1 MGSVSVY
8 ISTKDGSLLLHT
20 DVVNPTE
27 VRDENLVSGFLSAIN
42 SFASDMGW
50 PAGVSLIRSG
60 NLECRLSSGK
70 RIFVA
75 LIIEN
80 PAIISTNAMLE
91 SYISSVASD
100 ICEKFENQY
109 TKLLEKAQGSN
120 NVYPE
125 HEFAKFKD
133 NIMEI
138 VDKFG
143 AEIKELYYK
152 LILVDAIYSR
162 VPMKWCTPLIEKAA
176 TSADLTQDFDDLIKK
191 YPHFT
196 KIIWKINNGY
206 RPIWELFGVNLAQD
220 ENQTE

>member
-8 ISTKDGSLLLHT
+8 ISTKDGTLLLHT
-20 DVVNPTE
+20 DVVEPTE
-27 VRDENLVSGFLSAIN
+27 IRDENLVSGFLSAIN

-50 PAGVSLIRSG
+50 PGGVSLIRSG

-70 RIFVA
+70 KTFVA
-75 LIIEN
+75 LIIDN

-91 SYISSVASD
+91 SYISSVASE
-100 ICEKFENQY
+100 ICEQFES
-109 TKLLEKAQGSN
+109 TFEKVLQQASGAN
-120 NVYPE
+120 NAYPE
-125 HEFAKFKD
+125 HEFVKFKD
-133 NIMEI
+133 TILAI

-162 VPMKWCTPLIEKAA
+162 VPMKWCTPLIEKAG
-176 TSADLTQDFDDLIKK
+176 TGADLTADFEDLIKK

-196 KIIWKINNGY
+196 KVIWKINNNF
-206 RPIWELFGVNLAQD
+206 RAIWDLFGVNLAQD
-220 ENQTE
+220 ENSS